1 MIEQY
6 WAKIVNQDKG
16 RLYFFFFLTAIV
28 ITSKKNLM
36 IYNEEILVALT
47 FFAFVFFIYNY
58 FGNQIKESLDE
69 RCLLIQQELITFLV
83 ETKNSLIQ
91 ALQQHRNVS
100 SLMTSIKTL
109 IKFTKKVLNQA
120 SQGCFVVLNNRFFH
134 CIKQK
139 LSTLFSSIMALGLGW
154 KRQVAT
160 YQLPLVLANLVNP
173 DQQCLMV
180 EFTEQP
186 GEGGSKDQVPKK

>member
-58 FGNQIKESLDE
+58 FGNQVKESLDE
-69 RCLLIQQELITFLV
+69 RCILIQQELITFLV

-109 IKFTKKVLNQA
+109 IKFTKKVLNQT

-160 YQLPLVLANLVNP
+160 YQLPLVLANLVNA
-173 DQQCLMV
+173 DQ
-180 EFTEQP
+180 
-186 GEGGSKDQVPKK
+186 